1 MTIHVIDVGS
11 MQMFIVDEVQPV
23 VLHQSEGLVTLL
35 LCLEPGQVVGPCVM
49 SARVQYLVMEGS
61 GQLHVADEQAGLKT
75 GSMVVVPPDVVRSIV
90 AVEQMRLLAV
100 QVP

>member
-1 MTIHVIDVGS
+1 MTIQVIDIES
-11 MQMFIVDEVQPV
+11 MKKFNPDEVQPV
-23 VLHQSEGLVTLL
+23 VIHQSEGLVTLL

-49 SARVQYLVMEGS
+49 SARVQYLVMAGR
-61 GQLHVADEQAGLKT
+61 GQLHITDEQAELKT